1 MKKYILILYMLIFFL
16 MVLPFTI
23 KAESYNYN
31 PLQDAIYSAEAMTVE
46 IVIDSSNLVNTENIK
61 ANIIFGE
68 LVDVFGHKEY
78 IYLVDQSTGLI
89 HILNSEYQYITS
101 FGQENGISLN
111 SPEGIFVTDDAIY
124 VTDTGNHRV
133 AIFNHDFELVSEIL
147 APDDPTFK
155 QNIDD
160 TSGYDFRPL
169 KITVHKTGRI
179 YVIADQIFEGIL
191 DFNSD
196 GTFSRYVGANTVTLS
211 VWEAF
216 WLNFTSEE
224 QRLSQGFRLATT
236 FKNLN
241 IDEMGY
247 LYTVSGLDEG
257 EEVIK
262 KLNYKGQ
269 DVLTRNGYVPQVGDM
284 VTVPSS
290 ANVPDSPSEFID
302 IDVNSYGNYVVLDS
316 TRGRLFTYDFEGNLL
331 YVAGQLGNISND
343 NSNERD
349 LFLSPQALSYYNDNV
364 LVVDSLNK
372 NLVVF
377 GYTEFGSLVNEAIN
391 YYYDGDY
398 ESSKDVWEEVLVLNS
413 NYYLAYSGIAKA
425 ELRSG
430 NYEKAMN
437 YAKLGYDDYTYSSA
451 YQPYRYSKLVVVFPY
466 IIGFVMFGLIYSF
479 IKNITNSV
487 RKARE
492 EEGYE

>member
-169 KITVHKTGRI
+169 KITIHKTGRI

-257 EEVIK
+257 EEVIAVAR
-262 KLNYKGQ
+262 GQ
-269 DVLTRNGYVPQVGDM
+269 VFHLGPEGD
-284 VTVPSS
+284 
-290 ANVPDSPSEFID
+290 AQPD
-302 IDVNSYGNYVVLDS
+302 
-316 TRGRLFTYDFEGNLL
+316 R
-331 YVAGQLGNISND
+331 
-343 NSNERD
+343 
-349 LFLSPQALSYYNDNV
+349 
-364 LVVDSLNK
+364 
-372 NLVVF
+372 
-377 GYTEFGSLVNEAIN
+377 
-391 YYYDGDY
+391 
-398 ESSKDVWEEVLVLNS
+398 
-413 NYYLAYSGIAKA
+413 
-425 ELRSG
+425 RSQ
-430 NYEKAMN
+430 EKHHH
-437 YAKLGYDDYTYSSA
+437 GEC
-451 YQPYRYSKLVVVFPY
+451 P
-466 IIGFVMFGLIYSF
+466 
-479 IKNITNSV
+479 
-487 RKARE
+487 
-492 EEGYE
+492 